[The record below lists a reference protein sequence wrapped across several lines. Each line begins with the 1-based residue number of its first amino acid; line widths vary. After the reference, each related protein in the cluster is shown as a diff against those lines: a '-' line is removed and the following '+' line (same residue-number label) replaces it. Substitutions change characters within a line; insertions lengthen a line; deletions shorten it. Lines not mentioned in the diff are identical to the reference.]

1 VVLSPDPVDMDPE
14 SDPQELNY
22 RLAEVIGEVFRESGR
37 VSDAAGRVG
46 PSEFAVVAPGTKADG
61 AVRLVER
68 LNQSMEATRMDFR
81 GREFKVRLR
90 AGYCAVPD
98 FAASGIDA
106 VEMLLRATTALRDAR
121 TDGSDSPAIRAFTSA
136 PLS

>member
-1 VVLSPDPVDMDPE
+1 LAPIPLETEPE
-14 SDPQELNY
+14 SDLQELN
-22 RLAEVIGEVFRESGR
+22 RQVAELIGEVFRESGR

-46 PSEFAVVAPGTKADG
+46 PAEFAVVAPATQADG
-61 AVRLVER
+61 AIRLVER
-68 LNQSMEATRMDFR
+68 LNRSMESTPFAFQ
-81 GREFKVRLR
+81 GREFRLKLR

-98 FAASGIDA
+98 FATSGIDA

-121 TDGSDSPAIRAFTSA
+121 SDGGSTAAIKAFDPA